1 MALYFWGKKNLKR
14 QRGMAASGHAGAAG
28 ARSAPAVPAALQEA
42 VALAG
47 SRNRAAIATL
57 EQCRS
62 RCRESQSF
70 LFLFPPPLFSGR
82 PNPNHCPC
90 ARVGSEHEGVFPE
103 LEGNCS
109 WLCVCSSKPLG
120 TPK

>member
-62 RCRESQSF
+62 RCHESQSF
-70 LFLFPPPLFSGR
+70 LFLFLFPPPSLFGAPQPKSLPVRQG
-82 PNPNHCPC
+82 
-90 ARVGSEHEGVFPE
+90 GV
-103 LEGNCS
+103 
-109 WLCVCSSKPLG
+109 
-120 TPK
+120 